1 MLLAKANSARV
12 DLVFAIPADAARRI
26 AGELIAT
33 GMASHGWLGVQV
45 LTPIQ
50 ALPGARIIGLADHS
64 PAAASG
70 LSDGAL
76 VTKVDDQMVN
86 SADAFVAAV
95 QSKAPGTKVTVGIA
109 DTSGR
114 QTTVEIILGSDRGL
128 R

>member
-12 DLVFAIPADAARRI
+12 DLVSAIPADSARRI

-33 GMASHGWLGVQV
+33 GTASHGWLGVQV
-45 LTPIQ
+45 DTDPNT
-50 ALPGARIIGLADHS
+50 PGARIIGVSDHS